1 MATAA
6 EVQTLTKELQKL
18 KDDRKAETDELVQL
32 REEFRVGFRV
42 KDLSAANFIK
52 VWKGEPFGYL

>member
-18 KDDRKAETDELVQL
+18 KDDRKADTDELVKL
-32 REEFRVGFRV
+32 RERNPRR
-42 KDLSAANFIK
+42 LS
-52 VWKGEPFGYL
+52 GERFKCR